1 MVYYIVMEQ
10 EQPKNLI
17 SQEQPPKALF
27 KLTLMRH
34 EEPLYKDIGH
44 DLTDAGVAG
53 AKATGEKFKNEQHL
67 SEEDELYLLHSPR
80 ARTKGTLE
88 FVAEGADLKDKP
100 MRQIKH
106 IRSTDFHKKEE
117 IMEHFKTLGFDPETL
132 AKDHYEGSLFK
143 DRPDIVEPNAH
154 KKERLYRSM
163 EYLIRFAL
171 KHPKDKTPHVLA
183 VSHFEII
190 TNIVDDV
197 FGIEKVGKYNAPSFG
212 ESVFVEA
219 FETENKD
226 KVKLKV
232 KYLQHAKE
240 VLFDRTKRSVEIA

>member
-1 MVYYIVMEQ
+1 MEQ
-10 EQPKNLI
+10 EPQKLLTY
-17 SQEQPPKALF
+17 EKPPKPLF

-34 EEPLYKDIGH
+34 EEPHYKDMGH

-53 AKATGEKFKNEQHL
+53 AKATGEKFKDEEHL

-80 ARTKGTLE
+80 ARAKGTLE
-88 FVAEGADLKDKP
+88 FVAEGAGIKDKP

-106 IRSTDFHKKEE
+106 IRSTDFHKMEE
-117 IMEHFKTLGFDPETL
+117 IKETFKKLNFEPEAL
-132 AKDHYEGSLFK
+132 AKDHYENPVFRE
-143 DRPDIVEPNAH
+143 RPDIVETNAH

-171 KHPKDKTPHVLA
+171 KHPKEKPPHVIA

-190 TNIVDDV
+190 TNIIDDV
-197 FGIEKVGKYNAPSFG
+197 FGIENMDKYNSPSFG
-212 ESVFVEA
+212 EAVFVEGM
-219 FETENKD
+219 ETEDKD

-232 KYLQHAKE
+232 RYMQFSRE
-240 VLFDRTKRSVEIA
+240 VIFDRTKRSVEIV

>member
-1 MVYYIVMEQ
+1 MEQ
-10 EQPKNLI
+10 EQPKNI
-17 SQEQPPKALF
+17 VSQEQAPKPLF

-53 AKATGEKFKNEQHL
+53 AIATGERFKDEEHL

-80 ARTKGTLE
+80 ARAKGTLE
-88 FVAEGADLKDKP
+88 FVAEGAGLKDKQ
-100 MRQIKH
+100 MRPIRQ
-106 IRSTDFHKKEE
+106 IRSTDFHKMEE
-117 IMEHFKTLGFDPETL
+117 VRETFKKLNFEPEAL
-132 AKDHYEGSLFK
+132 AKDHYENPMLSE
-143 DRPDIVEPNAH
+143 RPDIVEQNLH

-190 TNIVDDV
+190 TNIIDDV
-197 FGIEKVGKYNAPSFG
+197 FGIQNMDKFNSPSFG
-212 ESVFVEA
+212 EAVFIEGL
-219 FETENKD
+219 ETED
-226 KVKLKV
+226 KGKIKLKV
-232 KYLQHAKE
+232 RYLQFSKE
-240 VLFDRTKRSVEIA
+240 VLFDRSKRSVEII